1 MTAPSD
7 RWGAWVGGAALPDP
21 PAGGGDGGTRFPHPS
36 PRALP
41 CQTRPQAGG
50 MGEPGSPTPLRGLCP
65 AGPAHGPGRGETR
78 FPLACLRA
86 LPYQTLPRAGG
97 WGNPVPPPLSEG
109 FALSNSPA
117 GGGMG
122 EPGSPI
128 PSPRALPYQTLP
140 RAGGWGNPVPP
151 PLSEG
156 FALPDPPAGGGMGEP
171 GSPTSLR
178 GLCPAGPA
186 RRRGDGGT
194 RFPHAHEQGPE
205 VQETLP
211 ALHLTH
217 GERKEIN
224 YRLLRFR
231 SRRASRRPVVA
242 TGRGAT
248 GAVSPAVTRGAAR
261 GPRPLV
267 AAARSRPG
275 STLRM

>member
-1 MTAPSD
+1 
-7 RWGAWVGGAALPDP
+7 
-21 PAGGGDGGTRFPHPS
+21 
-36 PRALP
+36 
-41 CQTRPQAGG
+41 

-65 AGPAHGPGRGETR
+65 ARPARGRGDGGTG
-78 FPLACLRA
+78 FPHLSPRA
-86 LPYQTLPRAGG
+86 LPCRTRPQAGG
-97 WGNPVPPPLSEG
+97 WGN
-109 FALSNSPA
+109 
-117 GGGMG
+117 
-122 EPGSPI
+122 
-128 PSPRALPYQTLP
+128 R
-140 RAGGWGNPVPP
+140 VPP

-156 FALPDPPAGGGMGEP
+156 FALPDPPAGG
-171 GSPTSLR
+171 
-178 GLCPAGPA
+178 
-186 RRRGDGGT
+186 GDGGT

>member
-1 MTAPSD
+1 MGEPGCPTPLRGLCPARPARGRGD
-7 RWGAWVGGAALPDP
+7 GGTRLPLACLRALPYQTLP
-21 PAGGGDGGTRFPHPS
+21 RAGGWGKPGSPIPLRGPCPARPARRRGDGGTRFPHPS

-41 CQTRPQAGG
+41 CQTRAQ
-50 MGEPGSPTPLRGLCP
+50 
-65 AGPAHGPGRGETR
+65 
-78 FPLACLRA
+78 
-86 LPYQTLPRAGG
+86 AGG
-97 WGNPVPPPLSEG
+97 WGNPVAPPLSEG
-109 FALSNSPA
+109 L
-117 GGGMG
+117 
-122 EPGSPI
+122 
-128 PSPRALPYQTLP
+128 
-140 RAGGWGNPVPP
+140 
-151 PLSEG
+151 
-156 FALPDPPAGGGMGEP
+156 ALPDPPAGGGMGEP
-171 GSPTSLR
+171 GCPTPLR
-178 GLCPAGPA
+178 GLCPARPA

-194 RFPHAHEQGPE
+194 RLPHAHEQGPE

-242 TGRGAT
+242 TGRGAA
-248 GAVSPAVTRGAAR
+248 GAASPAVTRGAAR